1 MYSSSVG
8 HTVCAKSN
16 CYHFFAKQILVM
28 QRTKSNVS
36 RSNALQ
42 RSLSYKIHPSARS
55 NVFESSS
62 LACPNPSKVSPR
74 CFSFRSD
81 AFQNTS
87 TQTRKMAVS
96 RKAKNSPRMSP
107 DSLSPKTEYDPELGR
122 QREPHFSSI
131 GNSESGLFCTSKNR
145 VLNYLYSRKPQLADR
160 GKTLAEG
167 SLTNTFLKKNR
178 TKIEDNACTI
188 TATKSRFL
196 QQTSPLRKLT
206 PGSLKSQSFVEPR
219 LALNNKLKLLPVKQ
233 KTPSEYTAKPVKY
246 FLNFQGDAISSPKNK
261 SFMSPTISS
270 EQKNKLKEIRD
281 VERLIS
287 PTRRGR
293 SASPKANVNMR
304 KNMKKVPY
312 IDKSSSSIFQSG
324 CRPIQSDSERF
335 ILNLGTSTSN
345 TSIATAL
352 ENSCTISGIEQD
364 LSQAIAK
371 LKENDWNIA
380 LRGLAEIVEIC
391 RVTDSDF
398 VYPHMTSIN
407 QRIIDLLKSPRS
419 HVCRTTCQAT
429 GHLFEYVK
437 DTRRP
442 EFDEIVDTLLCRTAD
457 SNKFIRRDANLA
469 LDCMVTHISTLHAVR
484 AICAKGPEHKNF
496 LVRSAAARLIV
507 CAAVIAGPHAIL
519 NPNYSDYTRRRIIL
533 NMVKFLNDKTYET
546 RKFGQRLYRLLSIDK
561 MFDFYLKRYLE
572 RDAVQKIKLCVKM
585 DNVKKL

>member
-62 LACPNPSKVSPR
+62 LACPNPSK
-74 CFSFRSD
+74 
-81 AFQNTS
+81 
-87 TQTRKMAVS
+87 
-96 RKAKNSPRMSP
+96 
-107 DSLSPKTEYDPELGR
+107 
-122 QREPHFSSI
+122 
-131 GNSESGLFCTSKNR
+131 
-145 VLNYLYSRKPQLADR
+145 
-160 GKTLAEG
+160 
-167 SLTNTFLKKNR
+167 
-178 TKIEDNACTI
+178 
-188 TATKSRFL
+188 
-196 QQTSPLRKLT
+196 
-206 PGSLKSQSFVEPR
+206 
-219 LALNNKLKLLPVKQ
+219 
-233 KTPSEYTAKPVKY
+233 
-246 FLNFQGDAISSPKNK
+246 
-261 SFMSPTISS
+261 
-270 EQKNKLKEIRD
+270 
-281 VERLIS
+281 
-287 PTRRGR
+287 
-293 SASPKANVNMR
+293 
-304 KNMKKVPY
+304 
-312 IDKSSSSIFQSG
+312 
-324 CRPIQSDSERF
+324 
-335 ILNLGTSTSN
+335 N